1 MRLRIFVEPQQGAT
15 YAQQIAMARLAD
27 ELGFDAF
34 FRSDHLVR
42 IGDGDPGPGPTE
54 SWATLAAVAR
64 ETSRIRL
71 GTLLTSATFRLPG
84 PLAVTVAQVDAMSGG
99 RVELGLGAGWY
110 DTEHTAYG
118 IPFPPIGERFER
130 LEEQLAI
137 LTGLWGTPPGD
148 RFTFEGRHYTLRDCP
163 PLPRTVQ
170 QPHPP
175 VIVGGWGPKRTPGLA
190 ARFAAEY
197 NVPFPLLADF
207 GPQIGRVR
215 AACETAG
222 RDPSS
227 LIMSAALV
235 VACGETEA
243 DFTRR
248 AAAIGREPGEL
259 RDHGLAGTVDEVVDR
274 LGAFGAAGAEV
285 VYLQVLDLDDLD
297 HVRLL
302 ASSVMPE
309 VAEEG
314 GAS

>member
-15 YAQQIAMARLAD
+15 YEQQLTMARLAE

-42 IGDGDPGPGPTE
+42 IGDGDPGPGPTD
-54 SWATLAAVAR
+54 SWATLAALAR
-64 ETSRIRL
+64 ETDRIRL
-71 GTLLTSATFRLPG
+71 GTLLTSATFRRPG

-110 DTEHTAYG
+110 DTEHAAYG
-118 IPFPPIGERFER
+118 IPFPPLGERFER
-130 LEEQLAI
+130 LGEQLAI
-137 LTGLWGTPPGD
+137 VTGLWATSPGE

-163 PLPRTVQ
+163 ALPRPVQ

-175 VIVGGWGPKRTPGLA
+175 IIVGGWGARRTPALA
-190 ARFAAEY
+190 ARYASEY

-207 GPQIGRVR
+207 GPQIARVR
-215 AACETAG
+215 AACEEAG

-227 LIMSAALV
+227 MVTSAALV

-248 AAAIGREPGEL
+248 AGTIGREPGEL
-259 RDHGLAGTVDEVVDR
+259 REHGLAGTVTEVVDR
-274 LGAFGAAGAEV
+274 LRGFGAAGADV

-302 ASSVMPE
+302 ASAVMAE
-309 VAEEG
+309 V
-314 GAS
+314 S

>member
-15 YAQQIAMARLAD
+15 YEQQLTMARLAE

-42 IGDGDPGPGPTE
+42 IGDGDPGPGPTD
-54 SWATLAAVAR
+54 SWATLAALAR
-64 ETSRIRL
+64 ETDRIRL
-71 GTLLTSATFRLPG
+71 GTLLTSATFRRPG

-110 DTEHTAYG
+110 DTEHAAYG
-118 IPFPPIGERFER
+118 IPFPPLGERFER
-130 LEEQLAI
+130 LGEQLAI
-137 LTGLWGTPPGD
+137 VTGLWATPPGG

-163 PLPRTVQ
+163 ALPRPVQ

-175 VIVGGWGPKRTPGLA
+175 IIVGGWGARRTPALA
-190 ARFAAEY
+190 ARYASEY

-207 GPQIGRVR
+207 GPQIARVR
-215 AACETAG
+215 AACEEAG

-227 LIMSAALV
+227 MVTSAALV

-248 AAAIGREPGEL
+248 AGAIGREPGEL
-259 RDHGLAGTVDEVVDR
+259 REHGLAGTVTEVVDR
-274 LGAFGAAGAEV
+274 LRGFGAAGADV

-302 ASSVMPE
+302 ASAVMAE
-309 VAEEG
+309 V
-314 GAS
+314 S

>member
-15 YAQQIAMARLAD
+15 YGQQLAMARLAD

-42 IGDGDPGPGPTE
+42 IGEGDPGPGPTD
-54 SWATLAAVAR
+54 SWATLAALAR
-64 ETSRIRL
+64 ETSRVRL
-71 GTLLTSATFRLPG
+71 GTLLTSSTFRLPG
-84 PLAVTVAQVDAMSGG
+84 PLAVTVAQVDEMSGG

-118 IPFPPIGERFER
+118 IPFPPMGERFER
-130 LEEQLAI
+130 LGEQLEI
-137 LTGLWGTPPGD
+137 VTGLWRTPPGE

-163 PLPRTVQ
+163 PLPRPAQ
-170 QPHPP
+170 EPHPP
-175 VIVGGWGPKRTPGLA
+175 VIVGGWGARRTPALA
-190 ARFAAEY
+190 ARHASEY

-207 GPQIGRVR
+207 GPQIARVR
-215 AACETAG
+215 AACEEVG

-227 LIMSAALV
+227 ITMSAALV

-243 DFTRR
+243 DFGRR

-259 RDHGLAGTVDEVVDR
+259 REHGLAGTVAEVVEK
-274 LGAFGAAGAEV
+274 LGGFGDAGAEV
-285 VYLQVLDLDDLD
+285 VYLQVLDIGDLD

-302 ASSVMPE
+302 ASAVMPE
-309 VAEEG
+309 VG
-314 GAS
+314 

>member
-15 YAQQIAMARLAD
+15 YEQQLTMARLAE

-42 IGDGDPGPGPTE
+42 IGDGDPGPGPTD
-54 SWATLAAVAR
+54 SWATLAALAR
-64 ETSRIRL
+64 ETDRIRL
-71 GTLLTSATFRLPG
+71 GTLLTSATFRRPG

-110 DTEHTAYG
+110 DTEHAAYG
-118 IPFPPIGERFER
+118 IPFPPLGERFER
-130 LEEQLAI
+130 LGEQLAI
-137 LTGLWGTPPGD
+137 VTGLWATPSGG

-163 PLPRTVQ
+163 ALPRPVQ

-175 VIVGGWGPKRTPGLA
+175 IIVGGWGARRTPALA
-190 ARFAAEY
+190 ARYASEY

-207 GPQIGRVR
+207 GPQIARVR
-215 AACETAG
+215 AACEEAG

-227 LIMSAALV
+227 MVTSAALV

-248 AAAIGREPGEL
+248 AGAIGREPGEL
-259 RDHGLAGTVDEVVDR
+259 REHGLAGTVTEVVDR
-274 LGAFGAAGAEV
+274 LRGFGAAGADV

-302 ASSVMPE
+302 ASAVMAE
-309 VAEEG
+309 V
-314 GAS
+314 S